1 MLFRSKEGRAG
12 SPHPSPGPCS
22 TPDAGPALARQEAE
36 CIPGDAPPQGS
47 LGVPAEGAGLS
58 AVESGLSGA
67 DGSWINCFPP
77 RQELGKK
84 DSETEQPNSFSPC
97 LEKDAANR
105 RYIRSCLN
113 ISPQHPGPRPL
124 SLLSW
129 AMGSAPSEGHTEGR
143 SSRFSRGC
151 HLGLHRPFRASG
163 CLSQLSA

>member
-1 MLFRSKEGRAG
+1 MEERKGGRRRCRDAWKERRKGWLTSPLPWSMLYSRCW
-12 SPHPSPGPCS
+12 PS
-22 TPDAGPALARQEAE
+22 A
-36 CIPGDAPPQGS
+36 GDAPPQGS

-113 ISPQHPGPRPL
+113 I
-124 SLLSW
+124 
-129 AMGSAPSEGHTEGR
+129 
-143 SSRFSRGC
+143 
-151 HLGLHRPFRASG
+151 
-163 CLSQLSA
+163 

>member
-1 MLFRSKEGRAG
+1 MEGKKEGLA
-12 SPHPSPGPCS
+12 HL
-22 TPDAGPALARQEAE
+22 TPPLVHALLQTLARREAE

-105 RYIRSCLN
+105 RYIWSCLN
-113 ISPQHPGPRPL
+113 ISPQYPGPRPL
-124 SLLSW
+124 NLLSW

-151 HLGLHRPFRASG
+151 HLGLHRPFRGSE
-163 CLSQLSA
+163 